1 MEKRR
6 PKLGLFVSDPRIR
19 LSLVQDL
26 SAAYRIEIISP
37 GQGPVKAFRKH
48 RPVAVLLCANP
59 RELRRMGDKARSL
72 KTEQRPPIVGLIA
85 LAGLPPDPERYL
97 QDHLL
102 DALTS
107 LPESPEIL
115 KSWVQDL
122 LAGRGG
128 VVGKDAPGNR
138 LRHVFRRISGFRAS
152 STDE

>member
-19 LSLVQDL
+19 LSVVQDL
-26 SAAYRIEIISP
+26 SAAYRIEIVSP
-37 GQGPVKAFRKH
+37 AQGPVKAFRKH

-59 RELRRMGDKARSL
+59 RELGRMGEKARAL

-97 QDHLL
+97 QAHLL
-102 DALTS
+102 DSLTS
-107 LPESPEIL
+107 LPESPEVL
-115 KSWVQDL
+115 LGWVEDL
-122 LAGRGG
+122 LAGRGS
-128 VVGKDAPGNR
+128 VVGKPAPGNR

-152 STDE
+152 SADE